1 MSSWN
6 KDEWKER
13 SDAFKE
19 GKVCEWCSAKTGDE
33 YATGKGKT
41 KKKYLTVHH
50 RNPPKLGRQAYRKI
64 ANKFHREYFAN
75 NQEELKER
83 LKELAGLRE
92 QAVKDLGPHIEEK
105 DLKKR
110 IRYIFD
116 GAHRAEIDEL
126 YEEYK
131 RQAELEY
138 MTLTPETAMVLCNR
152 CHTARRYGKVL
163 CQKCK
168 EHYHNP
174 KYPMCYHCNKK
185 KDQSNP

>member
-1 MSSWN
+1 MIV
-6 KDEWKER
+6 KER
-13 SDAFKE
+13 
-19 GKVCEWCSAKTGDE
+19 
-33 YATGKGKT
+33 
-41 KKKYLTVHH
+41 
-50 RNPPKLGRQAYRKI
+50 RQ
-64 ANKFHREYFAN
+64 
-75 NQEELKER
+75 ELE
-83 LKELAGLRE
+83 ALRA
-92 QAVKDLGPHIEEK
+92 QAVKDLGPHVEEK

-110 IRYIFD
+110 TRYIFD
-116 GAHRAEIDEL
+116 GAHREEIDEL

-138 MTLTPETAMVLCNR
+138 MELTPETVMVLCNR

-163 CQKCK
+163 CQKCR